1 MKKIK
6 CFLLG
11 FGLGAIVFTGPKV
24 SAFDGLHN
32 IKVAFSNRP
41 IYIEGSK
48 ANLSNKPILYEGTTY
63 LPMRDVAQ
71 ALGKEVLYD
80 TSSRTIYIYSKG
92 NEPTINEGKDN
103 KQQDKDLAKQQEVS
117 REFTIN
123 NISIG
128 DSLEHLKSKLGEPAR
143 KDASE
148 YGFTWYIYNKD
159 YINYMQVGVEDNKV
173 VAIYTNSINW
183 RSKKGIG
190 FGSTAESTKKTYG
203 IPLSYIQKGLTR
215 FYFNYD
221 KESASTFL
229 IDNCFATF
237 FYDIHNNNA
246 VTSIYIIDKD
256 TELAFKSYYGKSSQE
271 LMDAYSRQIFDL
283 ANAVRARY
291 DLKPFIWDDK
301 AAKSSYLHCK
311 DMADNSFFDHNNLK
325 GESPFDRMQ
334 KQGIRYYAAGENIAA
349 GSKNGIFA
357 HEAWMNSEGHRK
369 NILYDFDR
377 LGVAVHFGGDYQI
390 YYAQN
395 FYTPR

>member
-1 MKKIK
+1 M
-6 CFLLG
+6 
-11 FGLGAIVFTGPKV
+11 
-24 SAFDGLHN
+24 
-32 IKVAFSNRP
+32 
-41 IYIEGSK
+41 
-48 ANLSNKPILYEGTTY
+48 TY
-63 LPMRDVAQ
+63 
-71 ALGKEVLYD
+71 
-80 TSSRTIYIYSKG
+80 
-92 NEPTINEGKDN
+92 
-103 KQQDKDLAKQQEVS
+103 
-117 REFTIN
+117 
-123 NISIG
+123 
-128 DSLEHLKSKLGEPAR
+128 
-143 KDASE
+143 
-148 YGFTWYIYNKD
+148 
-159 YINYMQVGVEDNKV
+159 
-173 VAIYTNSINW
+173 
-183 RSKKGIG
+183 
-190 FGSTAESTKKTYG
+190 
-203 IPLSYIQKGLTR
+203 
-215 FYFNYD
+215 
-221 KESASTFL
+221 
-229 IDNCFATF
+229 
-237 FYDIHNNNA
+237 NNNA
-246 VTSIYIIDKD
+246 VTSVYIIDKD